1 MNPTRISENK
11 RLFRK
16 FRSGQTGALLEI
28 LESERQSI
36 YDYMMRMTGQVQK
49 SSETIEEVYISLNE
63 GILTEL
69 QTYEDLRLLL
79 YTTTRKFSADIWN
92 ANTSMLE
99 NSAILANV
107 DSDPLGED
115 GLRQVKF
122 QQDLDR
128 GIRGL
133 KPFEREVVYLRLVV
147 GMAFS
152 EISDVV
158 GNSQDAVEKSF
169 QSAIEA
175 LSKTI
180 GKSQDEIEDGL
191 HRICKHPM
199 PPRSS
204 PATVNLSM
212 VMEGIKTKP
221 SGVWSMKRI
230 IFLSLVVVLVACWF
244 LSPSFAQSVVEY
256 LRNMLRSMTGS

>member
-1 MNPTRISENK
+1 MNPSRIAGNK
-11 RLFRK
+11 KLFRK
-16 FRSGQTGALLEI
+16 FRSGEPTALVEI
-28 LESERQSI
+28 LESERQSL

-49 SSETIEEVYISLNE
+49 SAETIEEVYLSLNE
-63 GILTEL
+63 GVLTEL
-69 QTYEDLRLLL
+69 ETYEDLRLLL
-79 YTTTRKFSADIWN
+79 YTTTRKFSVDVWN

-99 NSAILANV
+99 NSGILEQV
-107 DSDPLGED
+107 ESDPLGEE
-115 GLRQVKF
+115 GLHQLKF

-128 GIRGL
+128 GIRSL
-133 KPFEREVVYLRLVV
+133 KPFERETVYLRLVV

-158 GNSQDAVEKSF
+158 GNSQEAVESGYTTAVK
-169 QSAIEA
+169 A
-175 LSKTI
+175 LSESM
-180 GKSQDEIEDGL
+180 GKNQDEVEDGL

-221 SGVWSMKRI
+221 SGVWSVKRTMFFVI
-230 IFLSLVVVLVACWF
+230 LVALVASWF
-244 LSPSFAQSVVEY
+244 FFPNLKHDAWDYV
-256 LRNMLRSMTGS
+256 RNLLRSRS

>member
-1 MNPTRISENK
+1 MNPTRIADNK
-11 RLFRK
+11 KLFR
-16 FRSGQTGALLEI
+16 RYRNGESSALVEI
-28 LESERQSI
+28 LESERQSL
-36 YDYMMRMTGQVQK
+36 YDYMMRMTGQIQK
-49 SSETIEEVYISLNE
+49 SAETIEEVYISLNE
-63 GILTEL
+63 DVLTEL
-69 QTYEDLRLLL
+69 ENYEDLRLLL

-99 NSAILANV
+99 NGGIIQQME
-107 DSDPLGED
+107 SDPLGEE
-115 GLRQVKF
+115 GLRQLKF

-128 GIRGL
+128 GIRTL

-158 GNSQDAVEKSF
+158 GNSQETVESGYAAAVK
-169 QSAIEA
+169 A
-175 LSKTI
+175 LSESI
-180 GKSQDEIEDGL
+180 GKNQDEVEDGL

-221 SGVWSMKRI
+221 SGVWSVKRI
-230 IFLSLVVVLVACWF
+230 IFLVILAAVIATWF
-244 LSPSFAQSVVEY
+244 LFPSLKHDAWDYV
-256 LRNMLRSMTGS
+256 RNLLGSRS

>member
-1 MNPTRISENK
+1 MNPSRIVDNK

-16 FRSGQTGALLEI
+16 FRGGEPSALVEI
-28 LESERQSI
+28 LESERQSL

-49 SSETIEEVYISLNE
+49 SSETIEEVYVSLNE
-63 GILTEL
+63 GVLNEL
-69 QTYEDLRLLL
+69 ETYEDLRLLL
-79 YTTTRKFSADIWN
+79 YTTTRRFSADIWN

-99 NSAILANV
+99 NIGILEQLE
-107 DSDPLGED
+107 SDPLGEE
-115 GLRQVKF
+115 GLRQLKF

-128 GIRGL
+128 GIRSL

-158 GNSQDAVEKSF
+158 GNLQESVESRYATAVRGLTESM
-169 QSAIEA
+169 
-175 LSKTI
+175 
-180 GKSQDEIEDGL
+180 GKNQDEVEDGL

-221 SGVWSMKRI
+221 SGVWSVKRI
-230 IFLSLVVVLVACWF
+230 VFLFVLAALVTTWF
-244 LSPSFAQSVVEY
+244 LFPSLIQDALDYV
-256 LRNMLRSMTGS
+256 RNLLRSRS

>member
-1 MNPTRISENK
+1 MNPTRMAIK
-11 RLFRK
+11 KKLFRK
-16 FRSGQTGALLEI
+16 FRSGEASALVEI
-28 LESERQSI
+28 LESERQSL

-49 SSETIEEVYISLNE
+49 SAETIEEVYVSLNE
-63 GILTEL
+63 GVLAEL

-99 NSAILANV
+99 NSGILPQEE
-107 DSDPLGED
+107 SDPLGVH
-115 GLRQVKF
+115 GLRELKF

-128 GIRGL
+128 AIRGL

-152 EISDVV
+152 EVSDVV
-158 GNSQDAVEKSF
+158 GNSQDEVENGYA
-169 QSAIEA
+169 SAFKV
-175 LSKTI
+175 LTVSI
-180 GKSQDEIEDGL
+180 GKSQDEVEDGL
-191 HRICKHPM
+191 HRISKHPM
-199 PPRSS
+199 PPLSS

-221 SGVWSMKRI
+221 SGVWSVKRI
-230 IFLSLVVVLVACWF
+230 IFLAIFALVVACWF
-244 LSPSFAQSVVEY
+244 LFPY
-256 LRNMLRSMTGS
+256 LTQDAWDYVLNLLRSRP

>member
-1 MNPTRISENK
+1 MNPTRIADNK
-11 RLFRK
+11 KLFRK
-16 FRSGQTGALLEI
+16 FRNGEASALVEI
-28 LESERQSI
+28 LESERQSL

-49 SSETIEEVYISLNE
+49 SSETIEEVYLSLNE
-63 GILTEL
+63 GVLTEL

-99 NSAILANV
+99 NSGILAEV
-107 DSDPLGED
+107 ESDPLGEE
-115 GLRQVKF
+115 GLRHLKF

-133 KPFEREVVYLRLVV
+133 KPLEREVVYLRLVV

-158 GNSQDAVEKSF
+158 GNSQDAVENAYALAVK
-169 QSAIEA
+169 A
-175 LSKTI
+175 LSESI
-180 GKSQDEIEDGL
+180 GKNQDEIEDGL

-221 SGVWSMKRI
+221 SGVWSVKRI
-230 IFLSLVVVLVACWF
+230 AFMVIFAALVASWF
-244 LSPSFAQSVVEY
+244 LFPSLAQDAWEY
-256 LRNMLRSMTGS
+256 VRNLLRSRS